1 MEYQSPA
8 GKRLFKQIKPG
19 EVFLVGQSTPHQLD
33 WQQKAELTLFYLH
46 PQFFSS
52 ILNDSIEN
60 YQLEIRDCF
69 SLTNDALIQQVGAIF
84 RHLCNLDNGS
94 ERLYI
99 ESLTNLLA
107 VHLIKNYLKC
117 KVDITKNHQKLSRKK
132 TTQILEYIEANLDT
146 KIVLSDLADVAR
158 LVNFIFVACLKAL
171 LILLP
176 TNMFCNEE

>member
-1 MEYQSPA
+1 MCNTKKLSNNVYQFDGFGFYNSLEEPNYWQEHGHEEIQITLPQYNAQAWMEYQSPA

-99 ESLTNLLA
+99 ESLANLLA
-107 VHLIKNYLKC
+107 VHLIKNYLNC
-117 KVDITKNHQKLSRKK
+117 K
-132 TTQILEYIEANLDT
+132 
-146 KIVLSDLADVAR
+146 
-158 LVNFIFVACLKAL
+158 
-171 LILLP
+171 
-176 TNMFCNEE
+176 